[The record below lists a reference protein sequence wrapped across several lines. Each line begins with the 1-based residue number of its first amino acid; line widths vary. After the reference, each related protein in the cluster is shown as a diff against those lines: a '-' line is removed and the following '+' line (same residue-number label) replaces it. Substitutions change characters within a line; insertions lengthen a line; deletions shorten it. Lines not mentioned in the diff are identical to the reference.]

1 MTQFA
6 SILLVLP
13 ECCRIQHQLC
23 VFCVWC
29 SGVYRSLQQSYSISC
44 QDVLMAM
51 DYCEESLQEIDV
63 TSFLNTLCGHM
74 RVFRERG
81 DVGQCPGG
89 YPTPVKSSTTFI
101 IGDGEEERAEERAA
115 TASSSRY

>member
-1 MTQFA
+1 M
-6 SILLVLP
+6 
-13 ECCRIQHQLC
+13 
-23 VFCVWC
+23 
-29 SGVYRSLQQSYSISC
+29 YRSLQQLYGISS

-81 DVGQCPGG
+81 DVSHFPGDN
-89 YPTPVKSSTTFI
+89 PTPMKSSATST
-101 IGDGEEERAEERAA
+101 IGDSEEERPEERPAI
-115 TASSSRY
+115 TSSSRY

>member
-1 MTQFA
+1 
-6 SILLVLP
+6 
-13 ECCRIQHQLC
+13 
-23 VFCVWC
+23 
-29 SGVYRSLQQSYSISC
+29 
-44 QDVLMAM
+44 MAM

-81 DVGQCPGG
+81 VVRWCPGG
-89 YPTPVKSSTTFI
+89 YPTPVKSSSTFI
-101 IGDGEEERAEERAA
+101 TGDGEEERPEERAA